1 MKLKKTI
8 GTVISICLIAG
19 FAMIPKAEA
28 AWGVSQP
35 ENTTGAETDMKQ
47 YFELRFYDTYG
58 TVTVCREYLE
68 PVLGGKEPG
77 ISEYSAKASSGPE
90 IVEDSTDT
98 HLEETILESA
108 EVPEPD
114 IPEGCQFL
122 GWLNCTGI
130 NEAELEAIYGDSLEN
145 NSYLCKDTGKV
156 RAYLVNEDDL
166 TEGPMDLYAAYA
178 SLDAEKDTNLEE
190 AGTEENSNINI
201 PVYAQADVIVE
212 SNIDHVLG
220 DNAENYR
227 YMEESGETG
236 NITLY
241 ADMVIESPAWTEAI
255 EHPEE
260 YHMEYIEHP
269 EEYHYEQKLIYQCN
283 GCKEKFTSYEDA
295 RKHNKEQML
304 AGNFACG
311 GHSSFMDDVK
321 VVDKEAWTEEIKVVD
336 KEAWTEY
343 IEHEA
348 GERRYLFTGWERFYG
363 EGTEPEA
370 FSKENVVTVTGPFN
384 GAVYTAIYE
393 EGHLVTYHY
402 WKDGDCK
409 PLYSIGISDER
420 GFIDPETGEPYD
432 TDAFALIK
440 ATLGTGQAFEGWQLV
455 DQDGGTVPWED
466 FAAEM
471 ITQDMELYPVISQIN
486 VTDSAGYDLPQ
497 DAGNAGMRIYSD
509 LKAEEPYVSVCF
521 TDVYPQDS
529 LSVTVSVQDYG
540 TKGSFKGRPG
550 VKANIYNKYVD
561 DGNGDVSG
569 DLIAEGV
576 TAANGTVAFT
586 FTGKLSISAESR
598 GDSEGA
604 LLFEVAR
611 LNEDGT
617 AKQTMN
623 FCLKAGENITV
634 TIPYGA
640 YRVTEKDGWSWRH
653 TGIYEVQTYI
663 PVGVDCPEPDEGTMV
678 HINYYDTSVICTNSE
693 VNSKWFSATTEKR
706 DIFRSEEQAAR
717 RSIYAE

>member
-77 ISEYSAKASSGPE
+77 ISEYSAKVSSGPE
-90 IVEDSTDT
+90 TVEDGTDT
-98 HLEETILESA
+98 HLEETILESVG
-108 EVPEPD
+108 VPEPD

-145 NSYLCKDTGKV
+145 NSYLCKDTGKA

-321 VVDKEAWTEEIKVVD
+321 VVDKEAWTEEVKVVD
-336 KEAWTEY
+336 KEAWTETV
-343 IEHEA
+343 IVKEA
-348 GERRYLFTGWERFYG
+348 WDEQVLVK
-363 EGTEPEA
+363 EA
-370 FSKENVVTVTGPFN
+370 WDEQVLVKEAWDEQVLVSP
-384 GAVYTAIYE
+384 E
-393 EGHLVTYHY
+393 EGHWEKVETEEPV
-402 WKDGDCK
+402 DPDQ
-409 PLYSIGISDER
+409 PDTPEEPTTPDQSDTPDNPV
-420 GFIDPETGEPYD
+420 DPEIPAD
-432 TDAFALIK
+432 PDN
-440 ATLGTGQAFEGWQLV
+440 
-455 DQDGGTVPWED
+455 GGTDTEVTDTEKPDGTETPVITD
-466 FAAEM
+466 TEAAGTNNAPAAEQGNKNTRSGGVEATGNKSSGGSSSTVPKTGDPAALGSL
-471 ITQDMELYPVISQIN
+471 ITL
-486 VTDSAGYDLPQ
+486 AG
-497 DAGNAGMRIYSD
+497 
-509 LKAEEPYVSVCF
+509 
-521 TDVYPQDS
+521 
-529 LSVTVSVQDYG
+529 
-540 TKGSFKGRPG
+540 
-550 VKANIYNKYVD
+550 
-561 DGNGDVSG
+561 
-569 DLIAEGV
+569 
-576 TAANGTVAFT
+576 
-586 FTGKLSISAESR
+586 
-598 GDSEGA
+598 GA
-604 LLFEVAR
+604 LAS
-611 LNEDGT
+611 G
-617 AKQTMN
+617 
-623 FCLKAGENITV
+623 
-634 TIPYGA
+634 
-640 YRVTEKDGWSWRH
+640 
-653 TGIYEVQTYI
+653 
-663 PVGVDCPEPDEGTMV
+663 
-678 HINYYDTSVICTNSE
+678 
-693 VNSKWFSATTEKR
+693 SAVVWKVKR
-706 DIFRSEEQAAR
+706 KK
-717 RSIYAE
+717 